1 MNVGPPITTSTPAGQ
16 PSRMIEEMEK
26 TKPSV
31 TPPAPIPSTG
41 TGKRSAS
48 AMLAI
53 SPKSFARSDAEGDA
67 SA

>member
-1 MNVGPPITTSTPAGQ
+1 
-16 PSRMIEEMEK
+16 MIEETEK

-48 AMLAI
+48 AMLAKR
-53 SPKSFARSDAEGDA
+53 PKSSARSDAERGA

>member
-1 MNVGPPITTSTPAGQ
+1 MNIAPVATITPAGQ
-16 PSRMIEEMEK
+16 PSRMIAETEK

-31 TPPAPIPSTG
+31 TPPALTPSTG

-48 AMLAI
+48 AMHAI
-53 SPKSFARSDAEGDA
+53 SPKSAATSAAERGA